1 LTQMDANNYDPIGYW
16 LCPLFYFE
24 SDKKQIQVFGECR
37 IEDYRDPE
45 ASPVIKEFVKTKEGK
60 SALQL
65 RRAYATKWILMVP
78 HSQVVPQHKNLRN
91 TTDDPSKINSFFVN
105 LFTAFRLCHSGLI
118 IPRAFSLYLPSSNT
132 VGISV
137 SNYLCG
143 QYDTYYVGEEDYKLA
158 EADIPVVSNLFEK
171 ISKYRENKRGLD
183 IAIGRFHSSYVDGDS
198 NDKLIDQMIAFESLY
213 IGDNKELGYKLAL
226 RTASLLEKDQG
237 ERKVIFSNMKRAYNL
252 RGNIVHGSNQVER
265 RELKEIIPKTEEYL
279 RQSIRKFLALS
290 LKYPLDDLKKG
301 RDKKLAILDEN
312 ILKNGDLLDTE

>member
-1 LTQMDANNYDPIGYW
+1 MDANNYDPIGYW

-24 SDKKQIQVFGECR
+24 SDKKQTQIFGECR
-37 IEDYRDPE
+37 IGDYRDPE
-45 ASPVIKEFVKTKEGK
+45 ANPIIKEFVKTKEGK
-60 SALQL
+60 SALRL
-65 RRAYATKWILMVP
+65 RPAYETKWILVVP

-91 TTDDPSKINSFFVN
+91 TTDDPVKINSFFVN

-143 QYDTYYVGEEDYKLA
+143 EYDAYYVGEEDYKLT
-158 EADIPVVSNLFEK
+158 EADIPVVSKLYKE
-171 ISKYRENKRGLD
+171 ISKYRENKHDLD
-183 IAIGRFHSSYVDGDS
+183 IAIGRFHLSYVDDNS

-213 IGDNKELGYKLAL
+213 LGVEQELKYKLAL
-226 RTASLLEKDQG
+226 RVSFLLGKDDKTR
-237 ERKVIFSNMKRAYNL
+237 RKEIFNAMSKAYKL
-252 RGNIVHGSNQVER
+252 RNDIVHGNKQVGRSKLE
-265 RELKEIIPKTEEYL
+265 EIIPETEKYL

-290 LKYPLDDLKKG
+290 LKYPLDSLKKG
-301 RDKKLAILDEN
+301 KDEKLAILDEN